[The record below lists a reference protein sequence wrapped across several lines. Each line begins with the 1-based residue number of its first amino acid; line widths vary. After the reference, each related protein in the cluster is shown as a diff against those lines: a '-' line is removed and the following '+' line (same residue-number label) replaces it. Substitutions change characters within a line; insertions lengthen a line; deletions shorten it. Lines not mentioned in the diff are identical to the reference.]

1 MCRRVGVIAIIIE
14 DKESVPMVNRL
25 LSQYGEIIIGRM
37 GVPYKEKK
45 INIISTIID
54 GTTDEVGGL
63 TGQLGRL
70 EGVTVKSALVRN

>member
-1 MCRRVGVIAIIIE
+1 MHRRVGVIAFIIE
-14 DKESVPMVNRL
+14 NKESVPMVNRL

-54 GTTDEVGGL
+54 GTTDEVGGGSL
-63 TGQLGRL
+63 
-70 EGVTVKSALVRN
+70 